1 MVENKNNSSNKTDS
15 AQGTQ
20 TYTGSSNDDVEIT
33 IIDYD
38 SENQSER
45 KVENIEESFSF
56 KDSSSVTWIN
66 VVGLQRV
73 DVIEKIGKYF
83 GIHYIVLKDILTV
96 GQRPKVEDFDEYLF
110 VVLKMINT
118 TQDSYTLKSEQISII
133 FGKNF
138 VFTFQEKKGD
148 VFDPIRDCIKNEK
161 CKTRKMGADY
171 LTYTIIDTIVDNYF
185 VALEKLGE
193 KIETIED
200 MVVYKPTPNAVHLIH
215 RMKRSL
221 SLLRRSVWPLREVVA
236 FIEKTESKLIK
247 KESQV
252 YFRDVYEH
260 TIQTIENVEN
270 YRDTLSGLLD
280 IYLSSLSNKMNE
292 IMKVLTII
300 ATIFIPLTFITGVY
314 GMNFKYMPE
323 LEWRIGYPII
333 MLLMIIIALG
343 MVIYFKK
350 KKWF

>member
-20 TYTGSSNDDVEIT
+20 TYTGSSNNDVEIT